1 MMAWLFAV
9 FQYKNEAILN
19 EARDLKKR
27 REMDLWQWVA
37 ILWNFLPKG
46 CCVHK
51 NTMWIQSK
59 IRQVLRRGICWGL
72 PNRQTTPGFEIPQAE
87 KSWKVEQYYEES
99 ILYFWFS
106 AYSSLGIR
114 LQTLFLGF
122 VCLKVHQSTGDETW
136 QTFSH
141 IFLNS
146 EEFRKIQGR
155 EDTSLQV
162 LSMPHC
168 SRDTL
173 GVPRIFDL
181 CFITGV

>member
-1 MMAWLFAV
+1 MV
-9 FQYKNEAILN
+9 
-19 EARDLKKR
+19 
-27 REMDLWQWVA
+27 LWQWVA
-37 ILWNFLPKG
+37 VLWSSLPKG

-51 NTMWIQSK
+51 NSMWIQSK
-59 IRQVLRRGICWGL
+59 IRQVLRRGICWGY
-72 PNRQTTPGFEIPQAE
+72 QTDKPHQDLEIPQAE
-87 KSWKVEQYYEES
+87 KSWKMEQYDEES
-99 ILYFWFS
+99 ILYFWLP
-106 AYSSLGIR
+106 AYSSLGIC

-122 VCLKVHQSTGDETW
+122 VCLKVHQLTGDEAW

-141 IFLNS
+141 IFLYW
-146 EEFRKIQGR
+146 EEFREIQGR